1 MAAQKQVAQAKPG
14 VSVVADAS
22 RGVAR
27 AAGII
32 ARVARRDD
40 EWERT
45 DFLEAVYWT
54 RQLLGLTLAL
64 AFGLLGL
71 QGGYVAIAG
80 AAAVYVSPM
89 AMYSGWLDVDVAD
102 VVGGDQAETIVL
114 QEGNVQGV
122 GLFFLVWI
130 VTHTLRLSALAAAAG

>member
-40 EWERT
+40 EWERI

-54 RQLLGLTLAL
+54 RQARTERARER
-64 AFGLLGL
+64 FVC
-71 QGGYVAIAG
+71 Q
-80 AAAVYVSPM
+80 AA
-89 AMYSGWLDVDVAD
+89 
-102 VVGGDQAETIVL
+102 Q
-114 QEGNVQGV
+114 
-122 GLFFLVWI
+122 
-130 VTHTLRLSALAAAAG
+130 